1 MRPTDKKEC
10 IHHWRIEPA
19 TGPTSRG
26 RCTKCHRVRVFDNY
40 LTPDICRGSRGQ
52 ALGVLSHT

>member
-19 TGPTSRG
+19 TGPTSKG

-40 LTPDICRGSRGQ
+40 LDLDAAGRLKGEATGDQ
-52 ALGVLSHT
+52 VLA